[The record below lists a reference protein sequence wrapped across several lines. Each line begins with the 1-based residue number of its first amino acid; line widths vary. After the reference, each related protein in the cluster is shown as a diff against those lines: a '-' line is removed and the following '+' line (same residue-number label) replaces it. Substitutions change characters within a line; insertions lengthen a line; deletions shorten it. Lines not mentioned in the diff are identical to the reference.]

1 MDAKTVDRR
10 AQHQPRLEDD
20 PLVRGLGRYAADA
33 PLTGQTYAY
42 FVRSPHAFADIRSID
57 TEAAKAVPG
66 VLAVLTATDMEGIG
80 NISQHPPLAG
90 RGGQKLIIPHRPALA
105 GETVRHVGEA
115 VAVVVAE
122 TLTAAQD
129 GAEAVI
135 VDYEERTPVVDLRE
149 AVRDGAPQIWPEAP
163 GNIAVNWPGLAKD
176 PDANAQEVD
185 RIIASAK
192 HVARVSLVHQRILVQ
207 SMEPRGATASYDPAD
222 DSYFLRCCSQS
233 ARALRDG
240 LAPILGVPNPRLR
253 VVTEDVG
260 GAFGLKTGPYPEY
273 LAILVAARKI
283 GRPVHWMSNRAEA
296 FLSDNH
302 ARDAY
307 SDVELALDE
316 RGKFLALR
324 VRHLG
329 SMGAFIGAVG
339 ANIQTVNLTRCLP
352 GMYDIPMIDIAVR
365 CVFTNTTTTAPYRG
379 AGRPEANFILE
390 RVIDEAAR
398 MTGIDP
404 IKLRRRNLI
413 KSSAMPYKTAVGT
426 TIDSG
431 EFETVLDK
439 ALALA
444 DHDGFKQRRRE
455 AAKRGKY
462 RGFGISCMLEHAGG
476 FPLEGTALSFPGGE
490 HLVLGLNV
498 QSTGQGHATVFNP
511 MLAEQLGIKPEHI
524 EHRHGD
530 SAMEIAGYASVG
542 SRSAMT
548 VSHALIKTVEALLN
562 KGKTI
567 AATVLETAE
576 TDIEY
581 RDGRFGV
588 VGTDRSVTLF
598 DLAARAKEMKK
609 RGEIPEDLDTKTNAE
624 TPLTFPNGCH
634 IAEVEIDPETGM
646 VEIVNYVAVD
656 DCGTIYNHTIV
667 EGQLVGGLMQG
678 IGQALGEHIAY
689 DRESG
694 QLLSGTF
701 MDYFMPRADIL
712 PPLALRDRGVPSPAN
727 ALGAKGAGEAGATG
741 SIPALANAVHD
752 ALKPLDIHH
761 VEMPYTPGRIWRFHG
776 IRRII
781 SRHACSQTGRAGHH
795 AGRYRSGDS
804 GGSSGEGLDAR
815 RTVPPQHR
823 HARRPGHGVPA
834 AQDHRQPVLRRHQVP
849 RIVPGHHASGTYP
862 DQQRLRAERAHRAR
876 VNRAAGLQVHR
887 RQDPPRQPRT
897 R

>member
-90 RGGQKLIIPHRPALA
+90 RGGQKLVIPHRPALA

-163 GNIAVNWPGLAKD
+163 GNIAVDWPGLAKD

-222 DSYFLRCCSQS
+222 ESYFLRCCSQS

-511 MLAEQLGIKPEHI
+511 MLAERLGIKPEHI

-609 RGEIPEDLDTKTNAE
+609 RGDIPEDLDTKTNAE

-634 IAEVEIDPETGM
+634 IAEVEIDPKTGEM
-646 VEIVNYVAVD
+646 ALVAYAAVD
-656 DCGTIYNHTIV
+656 DCGRPLNTMIV
-667 EGQLVGGLMQG
+667 EGQTHGSIAQGL
-678 IGQALGEHIAY
+678 GQAMLENAIY
-689 DRESG
+689 DSSGG
-694 QLLSGTF
+694 QLVTGSF
-701 MDYFMPRADIL
+701 MDYAMPRASDMPAFKDAIHSV
-712 PPLALRDRGVPSPAN
+712 PATTNPLGV
-727 ALGAKGAGEAGATG
+727 KGAGEAGTTAAIAAVMNAIADAIPGGAGAHLDMPAT
-741 SIPALANAVHD
+741 PEKL
-752 ALKPLDIHH
+752 
-761 VEMPYTPGRIWRFHG
+761 W
-776 IRRII
+776 
-781 SRHACSQTGRAGHH
+781 HACQK
-795 AGRYRSGDS
+795 
-804 GGSSGEGLDAR
+804 
-815 RTVPPQHR
+815 
-823 HARRPGHGVPA
+823 A
-834 AQDHRQPVLRRHQVP
+834 AQ
-849 RIVPGHHASGTYP
+849 A
-862 DQQRLRAERAHRAR
+862 
-876 VNRAAGLQVHR
+876 
-887 RQDPPRQPRT
+887 
-897 R
+897 

>member
-20 PLVRGLGRYAADA
+20 PLVRGLGRYAADT

-42 FVRSPHAFADIRSID
+42 FVRSSHAFADIRSID
-57 TEAAKAVPG
+57 TAAAKAVPG
-66 VLAVLTATDMEGIG
+66 VLAVLTAADMEGIG

-129 GAEAVI
+129 GAEAVV

-149 AVRDGAPQIWPEAP
+149 AVREGAPQIWPEAP
-163 GNIAVNWPGLAKD
+163 GNIAVDWPGLAKD

-222 DSYFLRCCSQS
+222 ESYFLRCCSQS

-352 GMYDIPMIDIAVR
+352 GMYDIPLIDIAVR

-511 MLAEQLGIKPEHI
+511 MLAERLGIKPEHI

-634 IAEVEIDPETGM
+634 IAEVEIDPKTGEM
-646 VEIVNYVAVD
+646 ALVAYAAVD
-656 DCGTIYNHTIV
+656 DCGRPLNTMIV
-667 EGQLVGGLMQG
+667 EGQTHGSIAQGL
-678 IGQALGEHIAY
+678 GQAMLENAIY
-689 DRESG
+689 DSSGG
-694 QLLSGTF
+694 QLVTGSF
-701 MDYFMPRADIL
+701 MDYAMPRASDMPAFKDAIHSV
-712 PPLALRDRGVPSPAN
+712 PATTNPLGV
-727 ALGAKGAGEAGATG
+727 KGAGEAGTTAAIAAVMNAIADAIPGGAGAHLDMPAT
-741 SIPALANAVHD
+741 PEKL
-752 ALKPLDIHH
+752 
-761 VEMPYTPGRIWRFHG
+761 W
-776 IRRII
+776 
-781 SRHACSQTGRAGHH
+781 HACQK
-795 AGRYRSGDS
+795 
-804 GGSSGEGLDAR
+804 
-815 RTVPPQHR
+815 
-823 HARRPGHGVPA
+823 A
-834 AQDHRQPVLRRHQVP
+834 AQ
-849 RIVPGHHASGTYP
+849 A
-862 DQQRLRAERAHRAR
+862 
-876 VNRAAGLQVHR
+876 
-887 RQDPPRQPRT
+887 
-897 R
+897 

>member
-20 PLVRGLGRYAADA
+20 PLVRGLGRYAADT

-42 FVRSPHAFADIRSID
+42 FVRSSHAFADIRSID

-66 VLAVLTATDMEGIG
+66 VLAVLTASDMEGIG

-105 GETVRHVGEA
+105 GATVRHVGEA

-129 GAEAVI
+129 GAEAVV

-149 AVRDGAPQIWPEAP
+149 AVREGAPQVWPEAP
-163 GNIAVNWPGLAKD
+163 GNIAVDWPGLAKD

-185 RIIASAK
+185 RIIASAR

-222 DSYFLRCCSQS
+222 ESYFLRCCSQS

-398 MTGIDP
+398 MTGIGP

-511 MLAEQLGIKPEHI
+511 MLAERLGIKPEHI

-634 IAEVEIDPETGM
+634 IAEVEIDPKTGEM
-646 VEIVNYVAVD
+646 ALVAYAAVD
-656 DCGTIYNHTIV
+656 DCGRPLNTMIV
-667 EGQLVGGLMQG
+667 EGQTHGSIAQGL
-678 IGQALGEHIAY
+678 GQAMLENAIY
-689 DRESG
+689 DSSGG
-694 QLLSGTF
+694 QLVTGSF
-701 MDYFMPRADIL
+701 MDYAMPRASDMPAFKDAIHSV
-712 PPLALRDRGVPSPAN
+712 PATTNPLGV
-727 ALGAKGAGEAGATG
+727 KGAGEAGTTAAIAAVMNAIADAIPGGAGAHLDMPAT
-741 SIPALANAVHD
+741 PEKL
-752 ALKPLDIHH
+752 
-761 VEMPYTPGRIWRFHG
+761 WQ
-776 IRRII
+776 
-781 SRHACSQTGRAGHH
+781 ACQR
-795 AGRYRSGDS
+795 
-804 GGSSGEGLDAR
+804 
-815 RTVPPQHR
+815 
-823 HARRPGHGVPA
+823 A
-834 AQDHRQPVLRRHQVP
+834 AQ
-849 RIVPGHHASGTYP
+849 A
-862 DQQRLRAERAHRAR
+862 
-876 VNRAAGLQVHR
+876 
-887 RQDPPRQPRT
+887 
-897 R
+897 